1 MNRFLTL
8 LAVCGMLLVAAMA
21 GQAASAQTNE
31 PLSEDHIN
39 RIRQNCVNAKTT
51 LDRLHVSD
59 ALLRYDRGKLYEQI
73 STKLMAPL
81 NSRIAINRLE
91 GLKLTALS
99 LEYDNTLDDFRASYQ
114 QYDEAMTQALAIDCA
129 SKPAEFY
136 ESVANTREKRQK
148 LHSHTLSLNNLL
160 QSYKNEFEA
169 FVKKTEGA
177 AK

>member
-8 LAVCGMLLVAAMA
+8 LAVCGMLLAAAMA
-21 GQAASAQTNE
+21 GQAVSAQAKE
-31 PLSEDHIN
+31 PLSEEHIN

-81 NSRIAINRLE
+81 NSRIAFNRLE

-99 LEYDNTLDDFRASYQ
+99 LEYDDKLDDFRNSYQ
-114 QYDEAMTQALAIDCA
+114 QYDEAMTRTLDIDCV

-136 ESVANTREKRQK
+136 ESVVGTREKRQK
-148 LHSHTLSLNNLL
+148 LHGHTLELNDLL
-160 QSYKNEFEA
+160 RSYKSEFEA
-169 FVKKTEGA
+169 FVKETEGA